1 MTKPSSY
8 WSTRLRI
15 GFCVVA
21 VLVLSVSVAC
31 SKQNNE
37 RKALERDLTPEQLAV
52 MVEDYRDEVG
62 AELQSLI
69 KTSLRRIE
77 REYKEHQETG
87 APFVHDILIISGGG
101 AKGAFGA
108 GFLETWVGV
117 ASGPTVRPD
126 FDVVTGVSTG
136 ALIAPFAFIGTQE
149 SYASVAAFYADPQEN
164 WVKKRGKLFMLPQ
177 HISLYDDSTLQDY
190 IREQYNASV
199 LQQIAAR
206 SAEDRLLLIGA
217 TNLDI
222 GIGHVFDLSKV
233 SQRAQTD
240 RSLGRA
246 HSILLA
252 SSALPGIF
260 PPVEIDDFYYA
271 DGGVTSQI
279 FFIHALE
286 QAHGPLTQWRD
297 LHPDAPLPKFRLWI
311 IVNESLRLQPTI
323 IHPRWGAVA
332 QRSLTTMMRS
342 SMLASL
348 RNIQQLATET
358 SHSLG
363 LEFEFRFVAIPDDA
377 PEPPH
382 GEMFN
387 KDFMTQLEDLGRKM
401 GAEPSSWRTEIPE
414 THWFR
419 EF

>member
-1 MTKPSSY
+1 MTEPASY
-8 WSTRLRI
+8 WSARLRT
-15 GFCVVA
+15 GFCLVL
-21 VLVLSVSVAC
+21 VLVLSASAAN
-31 SKQNNE
+31 SKQKKE
-37 RKALERDLTPEQLAV
+37 KQAIERDLTPEQLAV
-52 MVEDYRDEVG
+52 MVEDYREEVG

-87 APFVHDILIISGGG
+87 APFVHDVLIISGGG

-108 GFLETWVGV
+108 GFLEAWGGV
-117 ASGPTVRPD
+117 TSGPTVRPD

-149 SYASVAAFYADPQEN
+149 SYASVAGFYANPQEN
-164 WVKKRGKLFMLPQ
+164 WIKKRGKLFILPH
-177 HISLYDDSTLQDY
+177 HISLFNDLALQDY
-190 IREQYNASV
+190 IREQYNESV
-199 LQQIAAR
+199 LQQIAER

-222 GIGHVFDLSKV
+222 GIGHVFDLSKE
-233 SQRAQTD
+233 SQGAQAGD
-240 RSLGRA
+240 SLERA

-271 DGGVTSQI
+271 DGGVASQI
-279 FFIHALE
+279 FFIHSLE
-286 QAHGPLTQWRD
+286 QAHGPLTLWRE
-297 LHPDAPLPKFRLWI
+297 LNPDAPLPTFRLWI
-311 IVNESLRLQPTI
+311 IVNESLRLKPTI

-332 QRSLTTMMRS
+332 ARSLTTMMRS

-348 RNIQQLATET
+348 RNIQELATEA
-358 SHSLG
+358 SHALG

-377 PEPPH
+377 PEVPH
-382 GEMFN
+382 HTMFD
-387 KDFMTQLEDLGRKM
+387 KEFMTKLEELGREM

>member
-1 MTKPSSY
+1 M
-8 WSTRLRI
+8 
-15 GFCVVA
+15 
-21 VLVLSVSVAC
+21 VLVLSASAAY
-31 SKQNNE
+31 SKQKKEKQAIE
-37 RKALERDLTPEQLAV
+37 RGLTPEQLEV
-52 MVEDYRDEVG
+52 MIEDYRKEVG
-62 AELQSLI
+62 TELQDLI

-108 GFLETWVGV
+108 GFLEAWGDTT
-117 ASGPTVRPD
+117 SGPTVRPD

-149 SYASVAAFYADPQEN
+149 SYASVAAFYANPQEN
-164 WVKKRGKLFMLPQ
+164 WVKKRGKLFILPH
-177 HISLYDDSTLQDY
+177 HISLFNDVALQDY
-190 IREQYNASV
+190 IREQYDESI
-199 LQQIAAR
+199 LQQVAERAV
-206 SAEDRLLLIGA
+206 EDRLLLIGA

-222 GIGHVFDLSKV
+222 GIGHVFDLSKE
-233 SQRAQTD
+233 SQRVQTD
-240 RSLGRA
+240 GSLERA

-271 DGGVTSQI
+271 DGGVTAQI
-279 FFIHALE
+279 FFVHALE

-297 LHPDAPLPKFRLWI
+297 LYPEAPLPKFRLWI
-311 IVNESLRLQPTI
+311 ILNETLRLRPAI

-332 QRSLTTMMRS
+332 TRSLTTLMRS
-342 SMLASL
+342 SLLASL
-348 RNIQQLATET
+348 RNIEDLAREA
-358 SHSLG
+358 SLSLG

-377 PEPPH
+377 PESPH
-382 GEMFN
+382 GKMFD
-387 KDFMTQLEDLGRKM
+387 KAFMTQLEELGRRM
-401 GAEPSSWRTEIPE
+401 GADPSSWRTEVPE
-414 THWFR
+414 IHWFR